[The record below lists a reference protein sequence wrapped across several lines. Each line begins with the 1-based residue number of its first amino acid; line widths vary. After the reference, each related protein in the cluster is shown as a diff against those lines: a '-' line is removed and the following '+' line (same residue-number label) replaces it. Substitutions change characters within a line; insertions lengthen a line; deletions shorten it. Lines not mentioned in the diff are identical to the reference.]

1 MSKPLSILLV
11 DDHVMVRQM
20 LENRLSKEPD
30 MQVAGA
36 VGSADEAVSEAVR
49 CKPDIIL
56 MDIDMP
62 GMICFEATTTIQSR
76 WPDVRVIFLSA
87 FFNDRYIEEALAVRA
102 WGYITKSESQDTVVQ
117 AIRKVASGVAYFSPE
132 VQERIVFD
140 TSGVRLAHQGRS
152 RVSTLTERE
161 MQVLRYLARGLS
173 KKEVAQ
179 TMHISANTVNRHT
192 TSLMDKLDIHD
203 RVELARFAIREGL
216 AEA

>member
-1 MSKPLSILLV
+1 MSQPLSILLV

-20 LENRLSKEPD
+20 LENRLANEPD
-30 MQVAGA
+30 LQVVGA
-36 VGSADEAVSEAVR
+36 VGSAEDAVTEAIKQR
-49 CKPDIIL
+49 PDIIL

-76 WPDVRVIFLSA
+76 CPEVRVIFLSA
-87 FFNDRYIEEALAVRA
+87 FFNDRYIEEALDVRA
-102 WGYITKSESQDTVVQ
+102 WGYITKSESQDTVVE

-132 VQERIVFD
+132 VQERIIFD
-140 TSGVRLAHQGRS
+140 TAGVRLAHQGRS

-161 MQVLRYLARGLS
+161 MQVLRYLARGMS
-173 KKEVAQ
+173 KKQVAQ